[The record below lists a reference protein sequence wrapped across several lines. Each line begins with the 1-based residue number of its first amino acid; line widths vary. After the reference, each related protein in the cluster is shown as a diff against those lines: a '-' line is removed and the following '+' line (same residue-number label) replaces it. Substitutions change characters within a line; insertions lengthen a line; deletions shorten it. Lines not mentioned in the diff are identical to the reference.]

1 MPDGDSPVE
10 RRRLVPA
17 LLAAVLLAAAAGYAL
32 TRAQDAVAVADDPAR
47 IAARALDEK
56 FNVAVAEREIAA
68 ALAANDSDLAHS
80 FVDLAAARH
89 AALAPATVAQVN
101 AAVAEA
107 ATPRHKAVN
116 FARGLFTGEP
126 DDMASLAGTATGD
139 LFVFGDIRDAAR
151 DSARLASGEKADEL
165 VLGLA
170 CVGIAITA
178 GTYASFGVAAPVR
191 VGLTLAKAARKAGG
205 VSAKFAGGVGRLLRN
220 AVDWGAL
227 RRVSITQ
234 PALAVRTVREAVKV
248 ERAGGLMHL
257 ARDIGRVQ
265 EKAGARAALDG
276 LKIAEKPGDMARLA
290 RLAEK
295 EGSRTRAIL
304 KVAGRGALWLVG
316 AAFDIATWIL
326 GALFTLFGFVS
337 SLKSATERITWR
349 ILQRRKRRRARLVAA
364 MAQR

>member
-1 MPDGDSPVE
+1 MPDGDSPIE
-10 RRRLVPA
+10 RRRLLPA

-47 IAARALDEK
+47 IAARALDGK
-56 FNVAVAEREIAA
+56 FNAAVAEREIAA
-68 ALAANDSDLAHS
+68 ALAVNDSELAQS

-89 AALAPATVAQVN
+89 VALDPATVAKVN

-107 ATPRHKAVN
+107 ATPRHKAIS
-116 FARGLFTGEP
+116 FARGLVGGEP
-126 DDMASLAGTATGD
+126 DDLASLADTATGD

-151 DSARLASGEKADEL
+151 ESARLAIGEKADEL

-178 GTYASFGVAAPVR
+178 GTYASFGAAAPLR
-191 VGLTLAKAARKAGG
+191 AGLTLAKAARKAGG
-205 VSAKFAGGVGRLLRN
+205 VSAKFASGVGRLLRN
-220 AVDWGAL
+220 AVDWSAL

-276 LKIAEKPGDMARLA
+276 LKIAKEPADITRVAK
-290 RLAEK
+290 LAEK
-295 EGSRTRAIL
+295 EGGRTRAIL
-304 KVAGRGALWLVG
+304 KFAGRGAIWLVG

-326 GALFTLFGFVS
+326 GALFALFGFVA

-349 ILQRRKRRRARLVAA
+349 ILQHRKRRRARFAAA
-364 MAQR
+364 MAHR

>member
-1 MPDGDSPVE
+1 M
-10 RRRLVPA
+10 
-17 LLAAVLLAAAAGYAL
+17 
-32 TRAQDAVAVADDPAR
+32 
-47 IAARALDEK
+47 
-56 FNVAVAEREIAA
+56 
-68 ALAANDSDLAHS
+68 
-80 FVDLAAARH
+80 
-89 AALAPATVAQVN
+89 
-101 AAVAEA
+101 
-107 ATPRHKAVN
+107 
-116 FARGLFTGEP
+116 
-126 DDMASLAGTATGD
+126 
-139 LFVFGDIRDAAR
+139 
-151 DSARLASGEKADEL
+151 
-165 VLGLA
+165 
-170 CVGIAITA
+170 
-178 GTYASFGVAAPVR
+178 
-191 VGLTLAKAARKAGG
+191 
-205 VSAKFAGGVGRLLRN
+205 
-220 AVDWGAL
+220 
-227 RRVSITQ
+227 SITQ

-349 ILQRRKRRRARLVAA
+349 ILQRRKRRRARLAAA
-364 MAQR
+364 MAHR

>member
-1 MPDGDSPVE
+1 M
-10 RRRLVPA
+10 
-17 LLAAVLLAAAAGYAL
+17 
-32 TRAQDAVAVADDPAR
+32 
-47 IAARALDEK
+47 
-56 FNVAVAEREIAA
+56 
-68 ALAANDSDLAHS
+68 
-80 FVDLAAARH
+80 
-89 AALAPATVAQVN
+89 
-101 AAVAEA
+101 
-107 ATPRHKAVN
+107 
-116 FARGLFTGEP
+116 
-126 DDMASLAGTATGD
+126 
-139 LFVFGDIRDAAR
+139 
-151 DSARLASGEKADEL
+151 
-165 VLGLA
+165 
-170 CVGIAITA
+170 
-178 GTYASFGVAAPVR
+178 
-191 VGLTLAKAARKAGG
+191 
-205 VSAKFAGGVGRLLRN
+205 RN

-326 GALFTLFGFVS
+326 GALFTLFGFAS

-349 ILQRRKRRRARLVAA
+349 ILQRRKRCRARLAAA

>member
-1 MPDGDSPVE
+1 M
-10 RRRLVPA
+10 
-17 LLAAVLLAAAAGYAL
+17 
-32 TRAQDAVAVADDPAR
+32 
-47 IAARALDEK
+47 ALD
-56 FNVAVAEREIAA
+56 
-68 ALAANDSDLAHS
+68 
-80 FVDLAAARH
+80 
-89 AALAPATVAQVN
+89 PATVEKVN

-107 ATPRHKAVN
+107 ATPRHKAVS
-116 FARGLFTGEP
+116 FARGLVTGEP
-126 DDMASLAGTATGD
+126 DDMAGLAGTALGD

-151 DSARLASGEKADEL
+151 EGARLASGEKADEL

-178 GTYASFGVAAPVR
+178 GTYASFGAAAPVR
-191 VGLTLAKAARKAGG
+191 VGLTLTKAARKAGG
-205 VSAKFAGGVGRLLRN
+205 VSAEFAGGVGRLLRN
-220 AVDWGAL
+220 AVDWSALETGARSRS
-227 RRVSITQ
+227 RRWRCARCARRSRSSA
-234 PALAVRTVREAVKV
+234 PAGSL
-248 ERAGGLMHL
+248 HL

-364 MAQR
+364 MAHR